1 MDTRHQKLAELL
13 VRHSCQVKPGEHLL
27 LELFDAPESMAVAMV
42 EATRKAGGHPHV
54 TIRSNRVMRALNK
67 DSGEEGLRI
76 WGECDLERMKR
87 MQCYVGIRGA
97 ANVSEMS
104 GIAAEQTVGFL
115 LQAGFGTVGDHADGS
130 DGHHRQHQSHHHQ
143 TDFTRR
149 QIALGLPPGQL
160 QNVHA
165 TRRPAFRRSWR

>member
-104 GIAAEQTVGFL
+104 GIAAEQM
-115 LQAGFGTVGDHADGS
+115 
-130 DGHHRQHQSHHHQ
+130 
-143 TDFTRR
+143 
-149 QIALGLPPGQL
+149 
-160 QNVHA
+160 
-165 TRRPAFRRSWR
+165 